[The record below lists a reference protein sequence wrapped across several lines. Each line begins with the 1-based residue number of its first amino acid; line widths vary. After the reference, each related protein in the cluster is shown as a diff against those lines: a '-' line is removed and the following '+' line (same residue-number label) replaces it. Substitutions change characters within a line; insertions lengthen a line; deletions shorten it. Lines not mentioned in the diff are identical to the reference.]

1 MVEITN
7 KQAAATQVVVGLLTG
22 VEGAHFF
29 SARLPSKMTIRK
41 FVENEEDRKNIIS
54 AIWESIG
61 LSMGLG
67 ALVSGVSYIAKVPYW
82 WIPVAINGG
91 ITIAMASLYWNDIRT
106 VIEEG
111 YEVEKQEGINVGGVK
126 DYGG

>member
-1 MVEITN
+1 MTEITN
-7 KQAAATQVVVGLLTG
+7 KQAAATQVIVGLLTG

-41 FVENEEDRKNIIS
+41 FVENEEDKENIIS

-91 ITIAMASLYWNDIRT
+91 ITIAMASLYWNDVRT
-106 VIEEG
+106 AIEEG
-111 YEVEKQEGINVGGVK
+111 YEVEKQENINVGGVK
-126 DYGG
+126 DFAG